1 MQGAW
6 DLGYAWMRQ
15 EPSQHHLAMPGVVL
29 LSMITTALMW
39 GWVSFAGCLALG
51 WGSLLRPGEIFNMQR
66 RNLLFPSDCGFSVNY
81 CLVSLME
88 PKTRFTAARHQCTR
102 LDIPDLL
109 QVATL
114 AFEKMDVNCYIWPYS
129 PQTFLNRF
137 KAVLTSIGLPT
148 SPTPSLKALDPGS
161 LRAGGASWLMQVT
174 DSGDIVRR
182 RGRWQNA
189 RIMEVYV
196 QEVSSLIY
204 LQFLDSKVK
213 SMVFDLAAHFTA
225 VLERALSLQAAKIPY
240 HIWYVLFSRWKMPW
254 ANGKVTGENSM
265 LLGSIWLSPLQH
277 LQDER
282 APCVSQPLTKLC
294 QIQIHWVE
302 KKGAWIGDST
312 NDCILD
318 FLLKVPSLCCGWPSH
333 ITGENSMLLGSIWLS
348 PLQHLQDERAPCVS
362 QPLTKL
368 CQIQIHWVEKKGAWI
383 GIYIYALYLACC
395 IYLVRVQLEG
405 GSEA

>member
-1 MQGAW
+1 MPVTPSTAGELRLLCRFGRQLFEAGKTYNQYAKTINSITSIRPSLRRQMQGAW

-66 RNLLFPSDCGFSVNY
+66 RNLLFPSDCGFSVSY

-109 QVATL
+109 QVAIL
-114 AFEKMDVNCYIWPYS
+114 AFEKMDVNRYIWPYS
-129 PQTFLNRF
+129 PQTFRNRF

-213 SMVFDLAAHFTA
+213 SMVLDLASHFTA

-254 ANGKVTGENSM
+254 ADGNETGENLSTWFNLAFTAAAPSRWTSSM
-265 LLGSIWLSPLQH
+265 
-277 LQDER
+277 
-282 APCVSQPLTKLC
+282 C
-294 QIQIHWVE
+294 
-302 KKGAWIGDST
+302 
-312 NDCILD
+312 
-318 FLLKVPSLCCGWPSH
+318 
-333 ITGENSMLLGSIWLS
+333 
-348 PLQHLQDERAPCVS
+348 
-362 QPLTKL
+362 
-368 CQIQIHWVEKKGAWI
+368 
-383 GIYIYALYLACC
+383 
-395 IYLVRVQLEG
+395 
-405 GSEA
+405 